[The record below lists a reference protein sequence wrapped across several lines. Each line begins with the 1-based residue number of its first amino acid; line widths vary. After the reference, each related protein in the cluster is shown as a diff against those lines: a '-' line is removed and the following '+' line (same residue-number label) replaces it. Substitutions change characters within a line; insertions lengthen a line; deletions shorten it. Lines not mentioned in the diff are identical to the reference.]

1 MLLIL
6 ALISDTII
14 RKSHT
19 VVFQGNTWC
28 CVAAEQSKK
37 DTTLGMIRILILM
50 LQCNIMPQLNNKYML
65 LLFFFFKII
74 NDEQQLIVLFF
85 FPQVLLLNELLKET
99 SYRGKAKP
107 VLFIM
112 LFLNVFKVGLE
123 INFRL

>member
-28 CVAAEQSKK
+28 CNAAEQSKK
-37 DTTLGMIRILILM
+37 DTTLEMIRILILM
-50 LQCNIMPQLNNKYML
+50 LQGNIMPQLNNKYML
-65 LLFFFFKII
+65 LLGFLKII

-99 SYRGKAKP
+99 SYRDKAKP

-112 LFLNVFKVGLE
+112 RFVVEVFST
-123 INFRL
+123 